1 MPPRPLAPVIRE
13 IREALRPLPVDPV
26 PGRKPPL
33 DPPCTDPI
41 LANDSPI
48 PPLLAIV
55 VRLTTEE
62 RDMPLML
69 PVGLLFVL
77 DLTDLA
83 LDRLV
88 VLLLDPTPRPP
99 LPRRLL
105 LLSTIPF
112 KKQRIF

>member
-1 MPPRPLAPVIRE
+1 
-13 IREALRPLPVDPV
+13 LPVDPV

-33 DPPCTDPI
+33 DPPCTDHI

-55 VRLTTEE
+55 VQITTEVRLTTEE

-77 DLTDLA
+77 DCTDLV
-83 LDRLV
+83 LDQQV
-88 VLLLDPTPRPP
+88 VLLLDPTPRQP
-99 LPRRLL
+99 LTLRLL
-105 LLSTIPF
+105 LLFTIPF
-112 KKQRIF
+112 KKQGIF